1 MDLGRDLV
9 TSGVACLLT
18 QLLGIPGRRYPA
30 NAAVRPNLV
39 VVPTPCGNLGACLAQ
54 ALEPVLIEALVAEL
68 AVEALDVAVLHG
80 TPWLYEDVADVT
92 KGAVQHHFP
101 TREDLVHA
109 LYDHLAE
116 EFQAQ
121 VADDG
126 SGASAAWRYA
136 RIALQGP
143 CADSAKRGKALLA
156 ACVSERTVNSKW
168 VDWVRGDRVH
178 DGTDINKL
186 LARLAAD
193 GLWLSEVLGIYDL
206 SSGEREALKRLIH
219 QLAEGT

>member
-1 MDLGRDLV
+1 MSQGVHRPKRPELV
-9 TSGVACLLT
+9 KALLLDACAQ
-18 QLLGIPGRRYPA
+18 QLLSGGPLSIG
-30 NAAVRPNLV
+30 V
-39 VVPTPCGNLGACLAQ
+39 
-54 ALEPVLIEALVAEL
+54 
-68 AVEALDVAVLHG
+68 
-80 TPWLYEDVADVT
+80 VADIAGVT

-193 GLWLSEVLGIYDL
+193 GLWLSEILGIYDL
-206 SSGEREALKRLIH
+206 SSGEREAPKRLIH

>member
-1 MDLGRDLV
+1 MSQGVHRPKRPELV
-9 TSGVACLLT
+9 KALLLDACAQ
-18 QLLGIPGRRYPA
+18 QLLSGGPLSIG
-30 NAAVRPNLV
+30 V
-39 VVPTPCGNLGACLAQ
+39 
-54 ALEPVLIEALVAEL
+54 
-68 AVEALDVAVLHG
+68 
-80 TPWLYEDVADVT
+80 VADIAGVT

-193 GLWLSEVLGIYDL
+193 GLWLSEVKFWASMTCPQG
-206 SSGEREALKRLIH
+206 SAKHSNV
-219 QLAEGT
+219 

>member
-1 MDLGRDLV
+1 MSQGVHRPKRPELV
-9 TSGVACLLT
+9 KALLLDACAQ
-18 QLLGIPGRRYPA
+18 QLLSGGPLSIG
-30 NAAVRPNLV
+30 V
-39 VVPTPCGNLGACLAQ
+39 
-54 ALEPVLIEALVAEL
+54 
-68 AVEALDVAVLHG
+68 
-80 TPWLYEDVADVT
+80 VADIAGVT

-143 CADSAKRGKALLA
+143 CADSAKRQGSP
-156 ACVSERTVNSKW
+156 C
-168 VDWVRGDRVH
+168 GM
-178 DGTDINKL
+178 
-186 LARLAAD
+186 RL
-193 GLWLSEVLGIYDL
+193 
-206 SSGEREALKRLIH
+206 
-219 QLAEGT
+219 